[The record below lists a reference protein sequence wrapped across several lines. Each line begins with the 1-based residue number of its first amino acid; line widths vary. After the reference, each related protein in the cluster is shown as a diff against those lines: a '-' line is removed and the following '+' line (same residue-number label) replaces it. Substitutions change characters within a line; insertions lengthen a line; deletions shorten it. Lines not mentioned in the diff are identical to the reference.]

1 MVKFKIVVLYPR
13 LVLTLLLSA
22 VKIISKSTITRL
34 HHERQLK
41 IQLHRPLGECNL
53 KEFINITSSCK
64 SLKAFIRFVVYYIT
78 EKIPN
83 VRALIGTAVQKE
95 TWPALRQSQWKKNCQ
110 SYDHKTYL
118 IEDMSGIWV
127 SSTTVSYNCVN
138 LWKLIKVIAMKES
151 HITTGSTR

>member
-83 VRALIGTAVQKE
+83 VRALIGTAVSAKRNL
-95 TWPALRQSQWKKNCQ
+95 TCPPPITMKK
-110 SYDHKTYL
+110 K
-118 IEDMSGIWV
+118 IV
-127 SSTTVSYNCVN
+127 SHMIT
-138 LWKLIKVIAMKES
+138 KL
-151 HITTGSTR
+151 T